1 MIDSFHIAA
10 TGMQAQQLNVNV
22 IANNLANVKT
32 TAFKKSRVSFEDLM
46 YQPLRTSNST
56 SLIRPDVRDPLGVGV
71 AVSGVGKVFSQGQ
84 LQNTQRS
91 LDIAIKGDGFFE
103 VFLPDGSQGY
113 LRDGSFDVD
122 EEGMLVD
129 NNGNPLSPVIQLPT
143 DTENVVIGS
152 DGLVQVKLTGEADL
166 TEIGQIELAKFINP
180 TGLTPIGDNLFVPS
194 RSSGDV
200 FFAVPGNDGAGTLAQ
215 GFLETS
221 NVNLVEELTNLIL
234 AQRAYEMNSRVVR
247 ASDEI
252 LAIIN
257 EMRR

>member
-10 TGMQAQQLNVNV
+10 TGMHAQQVNVNV
-22 IANNLANVKT
+22 IANNLANVTT

-46 YQPLRTSNST
+46 YQPLRTSNSMT
-56 SLIRPDVRDPLGVGV
+56 LIRSDIRDPLGVGV
-71 AVSGVGKVFSQGQ
+71 AVSSVGKVFSQGQ
-84 LQNTQRS
+84 VENTERS
-91 LDIAIKGDGFFE
+91 LDIAIRGDGFFE

-113 LRDGSFDVD
+113 LRAGSFEVD
-122 EEGMLVD
+122 EEGALVD
-129 NNGNPLSPVIQLPT
+129 KNGNPLSPIIQLPT
-143 DTENVVIGS
+143 DTESLLIGS
-152 DGLVQVKLTGEADL
+152 DGLVQVKLTGETGL

-180 TGLTPIGDNLFVPS
+180 TGLTPVGDNLFVPS

-200 FFAVPGNDGAGTLAQ
+200 FFAVPGEDGAGTLAQ

-247 ASDEI
+247 ASDDL

>member
-84 LQNTQRS
+84 LQNTERS

-129 NNGNPLSPVIQLPT
+129 NNGNLLSPVIQFPT

-152 DGLVQVKLTGEADL
+152 DGLVQVKLTGEAGL